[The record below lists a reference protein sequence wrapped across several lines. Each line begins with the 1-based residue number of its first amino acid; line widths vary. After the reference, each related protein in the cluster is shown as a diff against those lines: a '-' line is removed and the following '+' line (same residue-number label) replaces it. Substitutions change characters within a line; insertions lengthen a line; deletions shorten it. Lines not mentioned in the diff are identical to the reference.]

1 MFTKHITSTAPFH
14 LPMQFHAVSSP
25 QSCTTFSQDTMT
37 IKVLSYTL
45 GKLIGPWGESH
56 WDGRGNPTACA
67 PGKHTCTG
75 RTWLALQICCS
86 CREPESKKL
95 ILKKINPAI
104 PTMFIKSSIRSN
116 THIQCSHWW
125 LHFHWEWPPLSHLF
139 FAITE
144 HGSYKNF
151 SKQSRTI
158 QGLFKDIS
166 NTFQG
171 LIPPSPESFCFLLS
185 DKVDKESKK
194 PVRPSTLV
202 HFAWSTCIW
211 GPSNTLSCITRPFS
225 CIFQRIFW

>member
-25 QSCTTFSQDTMT
+25 QSCTTFSQTQWRLKCSLTHWANWLVHEVNHIGMDGATQPPAPLVN
-37 IKVLSYTL
+37 IFALAALDLLYRSVAVAENLSQ
-45 GKLIGPWGESH
+45 KN
-56 WDGRGNPTACA
+56 DF
-67 PGKHTCTG
+67 
-75 RTWLALQICCS
+75 
-86 CREPESKKL
+86 
-95 ILKKINPAI
+95 KKINPAI
-104 PTMFIKSSIRSN
+104 PTMYIKSSIRSN

-211 GPSNTLSCITRPFS
+211 GPLNTLSCITRPFS